1 MARPD
6 GCRCPG
12 GTRFATELN
21 LVLPF
26 CLQGYRAANRH
37 ALWHGLTAN
46 NALAGRFLTAAAAAA
61 LWGRR
66 DARAGAA
73 ARRMAAAARNRTAQE
88 CARYPCLRLI
98 LVEWE
103 SALLAN
109 RAGCKR

>member
-12 GTRFATELN
+12 GTRFAREPN
-21 LVLPF
+21 FVLTF
-26 CLQGYRAANRH
+26 CLQSYRTVNRR

-73 ARRMAAAARNRTAQE
+73 ARRMAAAAANRAAQE
-88 CARYPCLRLI
+88 CARYPYPCLI
-98 LVEWE
+98 LVERE
-103 SALLAN
+103 SALLAYSSWM
-109 RAGCKR
+109 